1 MKIDVKL
8 HVPNGLSIS
17 GTVLCHKRNSSDY
30 QVPHKNPRTQEEIP
44 GPLYEVEVTSLMS
57 QILPEKTMKYFNKNR
72 MAKVITEKKRK
83 RLEKQ
88 VRGLHIEIGNDLVP
102 YICFPNLTEDKL
114 ILAVRMWLTH
124 QALFLTEGINLGF
137 FEGYVIHKND
147 DFNDWLQN
155 GYYMENISQEK
166 KSVLQTKES
175 LFRRV
180 REIYFRDSQGKYAP
194 EKVVEAIV
202 RITGLTLSAKIQ

>member
-1 MKIDVKL
+1 M
-8 HVPNGLSIS
+8 PNGLSII
-17 GTVLCHKRNSSDY
+17 GTVSCHKRNSSDY
-30 QVPHKNPRTQEEIP
+30 QIPHRNPRTKEEIS
-44 GPLYEVEVTSLMS
+44 GPLYEIEVSQLMP

-114 ILAVRMWLTH
+114 ILAVKMWLTH

-137 FEGYVIHKND
+137 FEGYILHKNP
-147 DFNDWLQN
+147 DFKDWLEN
-155 GYYMENISQEK
+155 GYYMENISEEK
-166 KSVLQTKES
+166 KSILQAKES

-180 REIYFRDSQGKYAP
+180 REIYFRNAEDKYSP
-194 EKVVEAIV
+194 EKVVETII
-202 RITGLTLSAKIQ
+202 RITGLTISTELQ

>member
-1 MKIDVKL
+1 M
-8 HVPNGLSIS
+8 P
-17 GTVLCHKRNSSDY
+17 
-30 QVPHKNPRTQEEIP
+30 
-44 GPLYEVEVTSLMS
+44 

-114 ILAVRMWLTH
+114 ILAVKMWLTH

-137 FEGYVIHKND
+137 FEGYILHKNP
-147 DFNDWLQN
+147 DFKDWLEN
-155 GYYMENISQEK
+155 GYYMENISEEK
-166 KSVLQTKES
+166 KSILQAKES

-180 REIYFRDSQGKYAP
+180 REIYFRNSEDKYSP
-194 EKVVEAIV
+194 EKVVETII
-202 RITGLTLSAKIQ
+202 RITGLTISTELQ

>member
-72 MAKVITEKKRK
+72 MAKVITEKKRR

-88 VRGLHIEIGNDLVP
+88 VRGLHIEIGNDLAP
-102 YICFPNLTEDKL
+102 YLCFPNLTEDKL

-124 QALFLTEGINLGF
+124 QALFLTEGINLVF
-137 FEGYVIHKND
+137 FEGFILHKNS
-147 DFNDWLQN
+147 DFKDWLQN
-155 GYYMENISQEK
+155 GYYMDNISEEK
-166 KSVLQTKES
+166 KSALLAKES
-175 LFRRV
+175 LFRNV
-180 REIYFRDSQGKYAP
+180 REIYFRNVEKKYSP
-194 EKVVEAIV
+194 ERVVEAIL
-202 RITGLTLSAKIQ
+202 RITGLTISTKVQ